1 MKPSARSSS
10 STSCARERSFRV
22 TRWRSRPRASNWDAM
37 VPSAVVVEPVLQDH
51 GRSRAVDVFLA
62 YRAAPSRLARRL
74 ERVVRRRGAQL
85 LVERIDGE
93 QESAVQAAREAL
105 RLRGNLR
112 ARRGVIIRDP
122 DDESGRLPFRQQ
134 RGDAGPVG
142 PGVGGG
148 ERQQGAGAARQGIAH
163 GDADAAPT
171 VVEPQQGAP
180 AGRHAQAWPA
190 SGDNAAMFTPSSAAA
205 DSQRLSKG
213 TEKMMSAEAGTV
225 SQELA
230 AISASSWP
238 APQPA

>member
-112 ARRGVIIRDP
+112 A
-122 DDESGRLPFRQQ
+122 
-134 RGDAGPVG
+134 G